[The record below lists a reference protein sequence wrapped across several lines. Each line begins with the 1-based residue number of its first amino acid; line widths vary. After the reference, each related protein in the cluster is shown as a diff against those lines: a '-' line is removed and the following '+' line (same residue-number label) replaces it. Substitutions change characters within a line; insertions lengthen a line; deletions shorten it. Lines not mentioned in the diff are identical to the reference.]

1 LISPRISAKGENKSE
16 FSSAQKP
23 YIPID
28 KILKNLVCPNK
39 NDRRGNLA
47 KFDSFS
53 KFYITNIAGMKPKTA
68 GMNMRRK
75 LPVRSDNNKLYRKL
89 LPEPE
94 FDLPYVNEREKNSF
108 LSTKI
113 NLMPRFQY
121 VLEKDSHR
129 DNFTRS
135 ELREGMIKHNNIK
148 LPKMEDEV
156 HIDLLSAKNDHK
168 KHQEST
174 CTFKNDESEN
184 DSGADTENY
193 QRKTNKSPIKKWLSQ
208 NRNFDIKINLIVN
221 GNEKLNKTSTNNK

>member
-1 LISPRISAKGENKSE
+1 MISPKISAQGEDKTE

-47 KFDSFS
+47 KFDSFG
-53 KFYITNIAGMKPKTA
+53 KFYITNISGIKPKTA
-68 GMNMRRK
+68 GMNIRRK
-75 LPVRSDNNKLYRKL
+75 LPVRKLI
-89 LPEPE
+89 PEPS

-129 DNFTRS
+129 DNLIRS
-135 ELREGMIKHNNIK
+135 ELREDKFKHNTVVTRMLVVI
-148 LPKMEDEV
+148 
-156 HIDLLSAKNDHK
+156 S
-168 KHQEST
+168 
-174 CTFKNDESEN
+174 
-184 DSGADTENY
+184 
-193 QRKTNKSPIKKWLSQ
+193 
-208 NRNFDIKINLIVN
+208 
-221 GNEKLNKTSTNNK
+221 